1 MTMNSIDEQQVENNR
16 KNLSGTE
23 AVEKIRSLID
33 KAGSCFF
40 VTRANFNASHKS
52 RPMSVQKTDDAGHVW
67 FLSAKDSVK
76 NMELEQ
82 DKNVTLYFQGS
93 SYSDF
98 LELNG
103 HALVSDDRTKIEEL
117 WDPTVKAW
125 FTEGIDD
132 PRISVIQFIPDA
144 GYYWDNKHGNAIA
157 GIKVLLSAVSGK
169 TMDDSIEGDL
179 IL

>member
-1 MTMNSIDEQQVENNR
+1 MSSIHDQQEENT
-16 KNLSGTE
+16 KKDLTGSK

-40 VTRANFNASHKS
+40 VTQANFNASHKS
-52 RPMSVQKTDDAGHVW
+52 RPMSVQKTDEAGNIW

-82 DKNVTLYFQGS
+82 NKNVTLYFQGS

-103 HALVSDDRTKIEEL
+103 HAVVSQDRSKIEEL
-117 WDPTVKAW
+117 WDPTIKAW
-125 FTEGIDD
+125 FTEGVDD
-132 PRISVIQFIPDA
+132 PRISVIQFIPDT
-144 GYYWDNKHGNAIA
+144 GYYWDNKHGNTVA
-157 GIKVLLSAVSGK
+157 GIKVLISAISGK
-169 TMDDSIEGDL
+169 TMDDSIEGNL
-179 IL
+179 SL

>member
-1 MTMNSIDEQQVENNR
+1 MDSINEQQIENN
-16 KNLSGTE
+16 KKDLTGTE
-23 AVEKIRSLID
+23 AVEKIRALID

-40 VTRANFNASHKS
+40 VTHLSFNASHKS
-52 RPMSVQKTDDAGHVW
+52 RPMSVQKTDEAGHVW

-76 NMELEQ
+76 NMELAR
-82 DKNVTLYFQGS
+82 DNKVTLYFQGS

-103 HALVSDDRTKIEEL
+103 HAVVSYDKNKIEEL

-125 FTEGIDD
+125 FTEGKDD
-132 PRISVIQFIPDA
+132 PRISVIEFIPDT

-157 GIKVLLSAVSGK
+157 GIKVLISAVSGK
-169 TMDDSIEGDL
+169 TMDDSIEGNL
-179 IL
+179 LL

>member
-1 MTMNSIDEQQVENNR
+1 MNSIEEQQDETTR
-16 KNLSGTE
+16 KNLGGTE
-23 AVEKIRSLID
+23 AIDKIRSLID
-33 KAGSCFF
+33 KSGSCFF
-40 VTRANFNASHKS
+40 VTQANLNGSHKS
-52 RPMSVQKTDDAGHVW
+52 RPMAVQKTDEVGHVW
-67 FLSAKDSVK
+67 FLSAKDSMK

-82 DKNVTLYFQGS
+82 NKNVTLYFQGS

-103 HALVSDDRTKIEEL
+103 HAVLSYDKEKIKEL

-132 PRISVIQFIPDA
+132 PRISVIQFIPNS

-157 GIKVLLSAVSGK
+157 GIKVLFSAISGK

>member
-1 MTMNSIDEQQVENNR
+1 MDSINEQQEEINR
-16 KNLSGTE
+16 KDLSGSE
-23 AVEKIRSLID
+23 AVEKIKSLID

-40 VTRANFNASHKS
+40 VTRANLNSSHKS
-52 RPMSVQKTDDAGHVW
+52 RPMSVQKTDEAGHIW

-76 NMELEQ
+76 NMELAA
-82 DKNVTLYFQGS
+82 DTRVSLFFQGS

-103 HALVSDDRTKIEEL
+103 YAVVTDDRAKIEEL
-117 WDPTVKAW
+117 WEPTVKAW

-132 PRISVIQFIPDA
+132 PRISVIEFIPET

-157 GIKVLLSAVSGK
+157 GIKVLISAVSGK
-169 TMDDSIEGDL
+169 TMDDSIEGNL
-179 IL
+179 KP

>member
-1 MTMNSIDEQQVENNR
+1 M
-16 KNLSGTE
+16 
-23 AVEKIRSLID
+23 A
-33 KAGSCFF
+33 
-40 VTRANFNASHKS
+40 
-52 RPMSVQKTDDAGHVW
+52 VQKTDGSGHVW
-67 FLSAKDSVK
+67 FLSAKDSMK

-82 DKNVTLYFQGS
+82 NKNVTLYFQGS

-103 HALVSDDRTKIEEL
+103 HAVLSYDKEKIKEL

-132 PRISVIQFIPDA
+132 PRISVIQFIPDS

-157 GIKVLLSAVSGK
+157 GIKVLFSAISGK

>member
-1 MTMNSIDEQQVENNR
+1 MDSINERQEENNR
-16 KNLSGTE
+16 KNLMGTE

-33 KAGSCFF
+33 KSGSCFF
-40 VTRANFNASHKS
+40 VTQANMNASHKS
-52 RPMSVQKTDDAGHVW
+52 RPMAVQKTDEAGHVW
-67 FLSAKDSVK
+67 FLSAKDSMK
-76 NMELEQ
+76 NMELEENQ
-82 DKNVTLYFQGS
+82 NVTLYFQGS

-103 HALVSDDRTKIEEL
+103 HAVLSYDKEKIKEL

-132 PRISVIQFIPDA
+132 PRISVIQFIPDS

-157 GIKVLLSAVSGK
+157 GIKVLFGAIVGK
-169 TMDDSIEGDL
+169 TTDDSIEGDL

>member
-1 MTMNSIDEQQVENNR
+1 MNSINEQQEELN
-16 KNLSGTE
+16 KMDLTGTA

-33 KAGSCFF
+33 KSGSCFF
-40 VTRANFNASHKS
+40 VTRANLNNSHKS
-52 RPMSVQKTDDAGHVW
+52 RPMSVQKTDDAGHIW

-76 NMELEQ
+76 NMELAQ

-103 HALVSDDRTKIEEL
+103 RALVTDDRAKIEEL
-117 WDPTVKAW
+117 WDPMVKAW

-132 PRISVIQFIPDA
+132 PRISVIQFIPES

-157 GIKVLLSAVSGK
+157 GIKVLIRAVSGK
-169 TMDDSIEGDL
+169 TMDDSIEGNL
-179 IL
+179 SL

>member
-1 MTMNSIDEQQVENNR
+1 MDSINQQQDEIN
-16 KNLSGTE
+16 KKDLSGSE

-40 VTRANFNASHKS
+40 VTRANLNSSHKS
-52 RPMSVQKTDDAGHVW
+52 RPMSVQKTDDAGNIW

-76 NMELEQ
+76 NMELAA
-82 DKNVTLYFQGS
+82 DTNVSLFFQGS

-103 HALVSDDRTKIEEL
+103 HAVVTDDRAKIEEL

-125 FTEGIDD
+125 FTEGIND
-132 PRISVIQFIPDA
+132 PRISVIQFIPDS

-157 GIKVLLSAVSGK
+157 GIKILISAVSGK
-169 TMDDSIEGDL
+169 TMDDSIEGNL
-179 IL
+179 KL